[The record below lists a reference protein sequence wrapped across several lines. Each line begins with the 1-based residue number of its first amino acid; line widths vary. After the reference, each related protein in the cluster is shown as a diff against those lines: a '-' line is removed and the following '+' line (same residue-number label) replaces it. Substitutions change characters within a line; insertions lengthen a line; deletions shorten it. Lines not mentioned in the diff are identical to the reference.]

1 MTTEQGPTMSTT
13 TAAPERSGSS
23 PAGADAPRR
32 SHQRR
37 IDPLYYLFL
46 IPSLVVFTAAVT
58 VPALLGFG
66 YSFTNSI
73 GFGDW
78 EFNGIRNYIAMFRD
92 QNILGSYAF
101 TLGFALV
108 TVIIVQILSFALALG
123 LTANIRFKT
132 ALRTIYVIPMVISGI
147 VIAFVFQFLFANT
160 VPAFGQ
166 AVSSDFLSTSI
177 LANPDWAWLSI
188 VIVTA
193 WQSIPSTMLIYIAGL
208 VTIPGDVYEAGSID
222 GATGWQALRYITI
235 PLVSGFIVINTI
247 IGFKNYLNAYDI
259 IVGLTDGGPGVATR
273 SVAMSIFRGFE
284 GGDYAYQMA
293 NAMVFFL
300 ISIILALLQLRLT
313 RGRTAFG
320 A

>member
-1 MTTEQGPTMSTT
+1 MSTT
-13 TAAPERSGSS
+13 APSRTTDGDGESHPRS
-23 PAGADAPRR
+23 PIVHRR
-32 SHQRR
+32 RR

-46 IPSLVVFTAAVT
+46 FPSLTLFSLAVT
-58 VPALLGFG
+58 LPAVLGFG

-78 EFNGIRNYIAMFRD
+78 EFIGLRNYIAMFRD
-92 QNILGSYAF
+92 QGVLGSYTF
-101 TLGFALV
+101 TLGFSLI
-108 TVIIVQILSFALALG
+108 TVILVNILAFALALG
-123 LTANIRFKT
+123 LTSKIRFTT

-147 VIAFVFQFLFANT
+147 VIAFVFQYLFANT
-160 VPAFGQ
+160 VPGMGQ
-166 AVSSDFLSTSI
+166 AIGSDALSTSI

-193 WQSIPSTMLIYIAGL
+193 WQSIPATMLIYIAGL
-208 VTIPGDVYEAGSID
+208 VTIPGEVYEAGSID
-222 GATGWQALRYITI
+222 GATGWQAIRHITL

-247 IGFKNYLNAYDI
+247 LGFKNYLNAYDI

-300 ISIILALLQLRLT
+300 ISIALALLQLRIT
-313 RGRTAFG
+313 RGRTAF
-320 A
+320 

>member
-1 MTTEQGPTMSTT
+1 MSTAPHT
-13 TAAPERSGSS
+13 TDR
-23 PAGADAPRR
+23 PAGGAASPGTGSPLASRR
-32 SHQRR
+32 RR

-46 IPSLVVFTAAVT
+46 FPSLALFTAAVT

-78 EFNGIRNYIAMFRD
+78 EFIGIRNYIAMFRD
-92 QNILGSYAF
+92 QGILGSYSF
-101 TLGFALV
+101 TLGFSLV
-108 TVIIVQILSFALALG
+108 TVILVNVIAFALAVR
-123 LTANIRFKT
+123 LTSKIRFTT

-147 VIAFVFQFLFANT
+147 VIAFVFQYLFANT
-160 VPAFGQ
+160 VPGIGQ
-166 AVSSDFLSTSI
+166 ALGSDALSVSI

-193 WQSIPSTMLIYIAGL
+193 WQSIPATMLIYIAGL
-208 VTIPGDVYEAGSID
+208 VTIPADVYEAGSID
-222 GATGWQALRYITI
+222 GATGWQSLRHITL

-247 IGFKNYLNAYDI
+247 LGFKNYLNAYDI

-273 SVAMSIFRGFE
+273 SVAMAIFRGFE

-300 ISIILALLQLRLT
+300 ISIALALLQLRVT
-313 RGRTAFG
+313 RGRTAF
-320 A
+320 

>member
-1 MTTEQGPTMSTT
+1 MSTT
-13 TAAPERSGSS
+13 TPSRTTD
-23 PAGADAPRR
+23 ADGTSRPRTPIVHR
-32 SHQRR
+32 KRR

-46 IPSLVVFTAAVT
+46 FPSLALFSLAVT
-58 VPALLGFG
+58 LPAVLGFG

-78 EFNGIRNYIAMFRD
+78 EFIGFRNYIAMFRD
-92 QNILGSYAF
+92 QGILGSYAF
-101 TLGFALV
+101 TLGFSLI
-108 TVIIVQILSFALALG
+108 TVILVNILAFALALG
-123 LTANIRFKT
+123 LTSKIRFT
-132 ALRTIYVIPMVISGI
+132 TVLRTIYVIPMVISGI
-147 VIAFVFQFLFANT
+147 VIAFVFQYLFANT
-160 VPAFGQ
+160 LPGIGQ
-166 AVSSDFLSTSI
+166 TIGSEALSTSI
-177 LANPDWAWLSI
+177 LADPDWAWLSI

-208 VTIPGDVYEAGSID
+208 VTIPGEVYEAGSID
-222 GATGWQALRYITI
+222 GATGWQSVRHITL

-247 IGFKNYLNAYDI
+247 LGFKNYLNAYDI

-300 ISIILALLQLRLT
+300 ISIALALLQLRIT
-313 RGRTAFG
+313 RGRTAF
-320 A
+320 

>member
-1 MTTEQGPTMSTT
+1 MSTT
-13 TAAPERSGSS
+13 APSRTTDGDGESHPRS
-23 PAGADAPRR
+23 PIVHRR
-32 SHQRR
+32 RR

-46 IPSLVVFTAAVT
+46 FPSLTLFSLAVT
-58 VPALLGFG
+58 LPAVLGFG

-78 EFNGIRNYIAMFRD
+78 EFIGLRNYIAMFRD
-92 QNILGSYAF
+92 QGILGSYTF
-101 TLGFALV
+101 TLGFSLITVLLV
-108 TVIIVQILSFALALG
+108 NVLAFALALG
-123 LTANIRFKT
+123 LTSKIRFIT

-147 VIAFVFQFLFANT
+147 VIAFVFQYLFANT
-160 VPAFGQ
+160 VPGMGQ
-166 AVSSDFLSTSI
+166 AIGSDALSTSI

-193 WQSIPSTMLIYIAGL
+193 WQSIPATMLIYIAGL
-208 VTIPGDVYEAGSID
+208 VTIPGEVYEAGSID
-222 GATGWQALRYITI
+222 GATGWQAIRHITL

-247 IGFKNYLNAYDI
+247 LGFKNYLNAYDI

-300 ISIILALLQLRLT
+300 ISIALALLQLRIT
-313 RGRTAFG
+313 RGRTAF
-320 A
+320 

>member
-1 MTTEQGPTMSTT
+1 MSTT
-13 TAAPERSGSS
+13 TPSRTTD
-23 PAGADAPRR
+23 AGGASRPRTPIVHR
-32 SHQRR
+32 KRR

-46 IPSLVVFTAAVT
+46 FPSLALFSLAVT
-58 VPALLGFG
+58 LPAVLGFG

-78 EFNGIRNYIAMFRD
+78 EFIGVRNYIAMFRD
-92 QNILGSYAF
+92 QGILGSYTF
-101 TLGFALV
+101 TLGFSLITVVLV
-108 TVIIVQILSFALALG
+108 NILAFALALG
-123 LTANIRFKT
+123 LTSKIRFTT

-147 VIAFVFQFLFANT
+147 VIAFVFQYLFANT
-160 VPAFGQ
+160 VPGMGQ
-166 AVSSDFLSTSI
+166 AIGVDALSTSI

-208 VTIPGDVYEAGSID
+208 VTIPGEVYEAGSID
-222 GATGWQALRYITI
+222 GATGWQSVRHITL

-247 IGFKNYLNAYDI
+247 LGFKNYLNAYDI

-300 ISIILALLQLRLT
+300 ISIALALLQLRIT
-313 RGRTAFG
+313 RGRTAF
-320 A
+320 

>member
-1 MTTEQGPTMSTT
+1 MSTT
-13 TAAPERSGSS
+13 APSRTTDGDGESHPRS
-23 PAGADAPRR
+23 PIVHRR
-32 SHQRR
+32 RR

-46 IPSLVVFTAAVT
+46 FPSLTLFSLAVT
-58 VPALLGFG
+58 LPAVLGFG

-78 EFNGIRNYIAMFRD
+78 EFIGLRNYIAMFRD
-92 QNILGSYAF
+92 QGILGSYTF
-101 TLGFALV
+101 TLGFSLI
-108 TVIIVQILSFALALG
+108 TVILVNILAFALALG
-123 LTANIRFKT
+123 LTSKIRFTT

-147 VIAFVFQFLFANT
+147 VIAFVFQYLFANT
-160 VPAFGQ
+160 VPGMGQ
-166 AVSSDFLSTSI
+166 AIGSDALSTSI

-193 WQSIPSTMLIYIAGL
+193 WQSIPATMLIYIAGL
-208 VTIPGDVYEAGSID
+208 VTIPGEVYEAGSID
-222 GATGWQALRYITI
+222 GATGWQAIRHITL

-247 IGFKNYLNAYDI
+247 LGFKNYLNAYDI

-300 ISIILALLQLRLT
+300 ISIALALLQLRIT
-313 RGRTAFG
+313 RGRTAF
-320 A
+320 